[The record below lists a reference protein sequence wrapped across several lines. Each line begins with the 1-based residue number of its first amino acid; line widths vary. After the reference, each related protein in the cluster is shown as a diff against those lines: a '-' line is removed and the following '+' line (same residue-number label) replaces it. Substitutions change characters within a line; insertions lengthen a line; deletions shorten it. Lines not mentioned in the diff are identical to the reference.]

1 MTLHKSLLR
10 SVLQPLRSVLQLLR
24 SWYAV
29 DRVRV
34 SPTAG
39 RLLGLRADDR
49 VLIRDDVF
57 TVVSRQSIA
66 SRDGIQ
72 LAYQLESDDGAADL
86 EVKSDSSCTRHPAE
100 LRTKNGTTTI
110 YEDEI
115 VELQRSVETAGNP
128 RRHD

>member
-1 MTLHKSLLR
+1 MEGQLMKFPQSLLHT
-10 SVLQPLRSVLQLLR
+10 VLQLLR

-39 RLLGLRADDR
+39 RLLSLRADDR

-57 TVVSRQSIA
+57 TVVSRQTIA

-86 EVKSDSSCTRHPAE
+86 EVNSDSSCTRQPAE
-100 LRTKNGTTTI
+100 LKTKHGTTTI
-110 YEDEI
+110 YEDEV
-115 VELQRSVETAGNP
+115 VELGRSVETAGNP
-128 RRHD
+128 HCHD